1 MQKLSILEMEEVQ
14 GGWLGALACAVV
26 GAGVEWLLHLLLEC
40 QLVLCVVHF
49 LTLLQ
54 HINLG

>member
-26 GAGVEWLLHLLLEC
+26 GAGVGMVATPFVGVPVGFMCGALLNP
-40 QLVLCVVHF
+40 
-49 LTLLQ
+49 TPAY
-54 HINLG
+54 